1 MMNIL
6 AIKSTGDTTSMS
18 VILQNEINT
27 YSAKHERKDRPN
39 WDTFLENIGLKK
51 IFNLNEIDL
60 FVYADSQNSYTATRT
75 VASYLK
81 GVAVALNKPLMVVKD
96 ISADDIKADSIAKIA
111 KEQLKKEN
119 LSMEDFDPGDANP
132 FYPKDSGFRKK

>member
-51 IFNLNEIDL
+51 IFNLLTFIIILLIL
-60 FVYADSQNSYTATRT
+60 FLIINQKKYLIFNSY
-75 VASYLK
+75 
-81 GVAVALNKPLMVVKD
+81 
-96 ISADDIKADSIAKIA
+96 
-111 KEQLKKEN
+111 
-119 LSMEDFDPGDANP
+119 
-132 FYPKDSGFRKK
+132 

>member
-51 IFNLNEIDL
+51 IYYCN
-60 FVYADSQNSYTATRT
+60 
-75 VASYLK
+75 
-81 GVAVALNKPLMVVKD
+81 
-96 ISADDIKADSIAKIA
+96 
-111 KEQLKKEN
+111 
-119 LSMEDFDPGDANP
+119 
-132 FYPKDSGFRKK
+132 